1 MLFDLLS
8 LQVSEMLRYR
18 HLSSL
23 MDNHDKIRTCLVH
36 LSPDPTNF
44 GSHAS
49 NLTAQIRFPPTLT
62 SHCLN
67 VDFYDLD
74 LLLHNWV
81 LRGILNSHVPL
92 ALIRSRQIDDPRPSS
107 I

>member
-18 HLSSL
+18 HVSSL
-23 MDNHDKIRTCLVH
+23 MDDHDQIGTCLVH
-36 LSPDPTNF
+36 LSPDPTNV
-44 GSHAS
+44 GSRTS
-49 NLTAQIRFPPTLT
+49 DLMAQIRFPPTLT

-67 VDFYDLD
+67 VDFDDPD

-92 ALIRSRQIDDPRPSS
+92 TLICSRRIDDPRPSS

>member
-1 MLFDLLS
+1 
-8 LQVSEMLRYR
+8 MLRSR
-18 HLSSL
+18 HVSSL
-23 MDNHDKIRTCLVH
+23 MDDHDQIGTCLVH
-36 LSPDPTNF
+36 LSPDPMNV

-67 VDFYDLD
+67 VNFDDPD

-92 ALIRSRQIDDPRPSS
+92 VLIRSRRIDGPRPSL